1 MVKNTKSVKVRLS
14 REDRIFY
21 IVVYAISV
29 LLLAI
34 VAYPLIYVV
43 SASFSDPM
51 AVISGE
57 VVLLPKGPTLKA
69 YAEVFKSDEIMTGYV
84 NTIRYTLVG
93 TLINMVLTTMAA
105 YPLSRPDLKGK
116 NTITIIITFTLFFSG
131 GMIPTYITIKNLH
144 MLDTIY
150 AMVLPGAINV
160 TNMLIMRNFF
170 QHSIPN
176 ELIEAAYVDGCSN
189 TGILLKIVL
198 PLSKSIIGVLVIYY
212 FVGHWNTYFNA
223 LLYITS
229 ESKYPLQ
236 VFLRQLLIQTSAA
249 DLSGAS
255 DSVAE
260 LAILSETLK
269 YAVIVVASLPALV
282 IYPFMQKFFT
292 KGIMIGAI
300 KG

>member
-1 MVKNTKSVKVRLS
+1 MVRSSNRIRLS
-14 REDRIFY
+14 FNDKVFY
-21 IVVYAISV
+21 GVVYGLSV

-34 VAYPLIYVV
+34 VAYPLLYVV
-43 SASFSDPM
+43 SASLSDPL
-51 AVISGE
+51 AVMSGE
-57 VVLLPKGPTLKA
+57 VKLLPKGFSTRA
-69 YAEVFKSDEIMTGYV
+69 YSEVFKSGEIMMGYA
-84 NTIRYTLVG
+84 NTIKYTIVG
-93 TLINMVLTTMAA
+93 TTINMVLTVMCA

-116 NTITIIITFTLFFSG
+116 NVITMIITFTLFFSG

-144 MLDTIY
+144 ILDTIW
-150 AMVLPGAINV
+150 AMVLPNAINV
-160 TNMLIMRNFF
+160 TNMLIMRNYF
-170 QHSIPN
+170 QHSMPN
-176 ELIEAAYVDGCSN
+176 ELVEAAYVDGCSN

-198 PLSKSIIGVLVIYY
+198 PLSKSILGVLVIYY

-229 ESKYPLQ
+229 ESKFPLQ
-236 VFLRQLLIQTSAA
+236 VFLRQLLIQTSASE
-249 DLSGAS
+249 LSGAS
-255 DSVAE
+255 DSVAD

>member
-1 MVKNTKSVKVRLS
+1 MVNKTGTIKVRLS

-21 IVVYAISV
+21 IVVYAVSV
-29 LLLAI
+29 LLLAL

-51 AVISGE
+51 TVISGE
-57 VVLLPKGPTLKA
+57 VVLLPKGPTVKA

-93 TLINMVLTTMAA
+93 TIINMVLTTMAA